1 LDAAQER
8 GGRTTAVEINYRLA
22 TLLSGRFD
30 DVRTADFLQCGEELG
45 KFDRVIM
52 NPPFADQA
60 DIAHVTHALTF
71 LKEGGKL
78 VAIMSA
84 GVGFRTDRKA
94 TAFRTTIQKMGG
106 TIEPLPAD
114 SFKASGTGVNTV
126 LVQVSNTPARDE
138 ITPTVYRTQ
147 TSIDL

>member
-1 LDAAQER
+1 
-8 GGRTTAVEINYRLA
+8 
-22 TLLSGRFD
+22 
-30 DVRTADFLQCGEELG
+30 VRTADFLECGEELG
-45 KFDRVIM
+45 KFDRVVM

-84 GVGFRTDRKA
+84 GMSFRTDRKA
-94 TAFRTTIQKMGG
+94 TAFRATIERMGG
-106 TIEPLPAD
+106 TIETLPPD
-114 SFKASGTGVNTV
+114 SFKVSGTGVNTV
-126 LVQVSNTPARDE
+126 MVQVKNQPARAE